1 MKTHKTR
8 HQLFLTE
15 QMSKRLDMIARS
27 SGRARS
33 EILVEALE
41 AWLERRDAPTASE
54 AVLARINRME
64 RNLARLRHSV
74 DLLWEGVSRLIKHQ
88 LMTAATLPPISDAA
102 RALGAKAHEAFINEI
117 AERLASVDS
126 DLLSLDAEPTFQ

>member
-1 MKTHKTR
+1 MKTFKTR

-15 QMSKRLDMIARS
+15 QLSRRLDMIAKS

-41 AWLERRDAPTASE
+41 AWFDRRDAPTASE
-54 AVLARINRME
+54 AVLARMTRME
-64 RNLARLRHSV
+64 RNVARLRHSV

-88 LMTAATLPPISDAA
+88 LTITASLPPISEEA
-102 RALGAKAHEAFINEI
+102 RALGAKLHAGFINEI
-117 AERLASVDS
+117 ADRLSSVDS
-126 DLLSLDAEPTFQ
+126 ELLALDAEPTVQ

>member
-1 MKTHKTR
+1 MKTFKTR

-15 QMSKRLDMIARS
+15 QLAKRLDMVAKS

-41 AWLERRDAPTASE
+41 AWFERRDAPSAGE
-54 AVLARINRME
+54 AVLARITRME
-64 RNLARLRHSV
+64 RNVARLRHSL

-88 LMTAATLPPISDAA
+88 LVVTASLPPISEEAH
-102 RALGAKAHEAFINEI
+102 ALGAKLHAAFINEI
-117 AERLASVDS
+117 AERLSS
-126 DLLSLDAEPTFQ
+126 FDAELLTLDKERTVQ